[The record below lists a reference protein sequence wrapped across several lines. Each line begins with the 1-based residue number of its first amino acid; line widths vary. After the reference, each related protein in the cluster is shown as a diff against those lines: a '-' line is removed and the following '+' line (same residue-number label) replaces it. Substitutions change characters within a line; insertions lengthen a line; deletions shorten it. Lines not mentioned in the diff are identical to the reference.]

1 MRKESSTNT
10 INRNR
15 MVGDCGMSFTLSLI
29 GGRWKPCILWRLVPG
44 KLRYNELRRSMP
56 DVSERMLILQL
67 RELEKDG
74 LIRRIVYA
82 EVPPRVEYE
91 LTAEGNSIKPV
102 LQVLSDW
109 GVKRVQKKQK
119 TNTKAA

>member
-1 MRKESSTNT
+1 MRKVTSTNT

-15 MVGDCGMSFTLSLI
+15 IIGDCGMAYTLSLI
-29 GGRWKPCILWRLVPG
+29 GGRWKPCILWRLVNG
-44 KLRYNELRRSMP
+44 KMRYNELRKSMP

-91 LTAEGNSIKPV
+91 LTQEGSSIKPV
-102 LQVLSDW
+102 LESLSDW
-109 GVKRVQKKQK
+109 GIKRVQKKQK
-119 TNTKAA
+119 AATKAA